1 MSTED
6 ESKVIINGWKK
17 SGISNPVMNGSSSLP
32 SLDPFETIAPL
43 PQLDGERSETIY
55 PWNVL
60 QDFVNVREVD
70 DDSDWGDN
78 DVDFERNAFDFIID
92 DE

>member
-6 ESKVIINGWKK
+6 AFKVIINSWKK
-17 SGISNPVMNGSSSLP
+17 SGISNAVTNGSSSLL
-32 SLDPFETIAPL
+32 SLDPFQTIVPL
-43 PQLDGERSETIY
+43 PQLDSEPSEAIY
-55 PWNVL
+55 PSNVS
-60 QDFVNVREVD
+60 QDFVNVCED
-70 DDSDWGDN
+70 DNDSYWGDN